1 MTVETGAVSKSGID
15 VESWQLNALC
25 AVSGSNIRFDGFEE
39 SKDVETALDQPGVTT
54 AAWMCMTCV
63 VFEQCEKDVKSI
75 PKHLRNFGS
84 VQAARFV
91 GRDGKLLD
99 LRDHIADL

>member
-1 MTVETGAVSKSGID
+1 
-15 VESWQLNALC
+15 
-25 AVSGSNIRFDGFEE
+25 
-39 SKDVETALDQPGVTT
+39 
-54 AAWMCMTCV
+54 MTCV